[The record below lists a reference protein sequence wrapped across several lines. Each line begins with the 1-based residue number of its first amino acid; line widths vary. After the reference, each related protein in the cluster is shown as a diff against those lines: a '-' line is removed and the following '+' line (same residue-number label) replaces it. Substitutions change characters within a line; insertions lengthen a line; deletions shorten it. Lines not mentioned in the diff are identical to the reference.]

1 MDGSNPGNYIKKGQ
15 LPKAWRVRKGVF
27 RLIVDP
33 HDDKKT
39 QDAELTRARHR
50 ARLALRRTPS
60 GGSVVAHRQVARIHP
75 QGRDVDAMTDF
86 SLVDALVAFAQQPY
100 DPFPGGNR
108 RPPVAKAG
116 DLRPTLDAGEH
127 WYTWPV
133 DDGKLLKHTDIRLR
147 SYSRLDKNIELK
159 HALHERFVQAPSDE
173 RTRIVKYYVE
183 VFGGIHG
190 LAPDI
195 LRECACDRAKS
206 LASHGL
212 ERIASRSKALVL
224 HDPQRYA
231 IYDSRVSVSL
241 NYLIIRRI
249 GHGRGHLGQK
259 DGRKCFP
266 LPPSQN
272 ALIQNAQRTCK
283 TLAERF
289 GIDFYDDS
297 PSPDSEHFYR
307 VYLRCLKDCAQ
318 RLGKLRHRRFCIHF
332 VESML
337 FSLAERCAAGLFA
350 ADRLSAPLAITVQT
364 CPGCG
369 GSRFDLRQHGDTLK
383 CRDCGRRLTAAQLVT
398 ASTAREDGAPADG

>member
-1 MDGSNPGNYIKKGQ
+1 M
-15 LPKAWRVRKGVF
+15 AHCHVE
-27 RLIVDP
+27 RL
-33 HDDKKT
+33 H
-39 QDAELTRARHR
+39 A
-50 ARLALRRTPS
+50 
-60 GGSVVAHRQVARIHP
+60 
-75 QGRDVDAMTDF
+75 QGRDVGAMPDF

-100 DPFPGGNR
+100 DPFPGGR
-108 RPPVAKAG
+108 RTPVAKAG

-133 DDGKLLKHTDIRLR
+133 DDGKLLEHTGIRLR

-195 LRECACDRAKS
+195 LREYACDRAKS

-224 HDPQRYA
+224 HDPLRYA

-241 NYLIIRRI
+241 NYLIIRRV
-249 GHGRGHLGQK
+249 GHGHGYLGQH

-272 ALIQNAQRTCK
+272 KHVQHAQSTCR

-289 GIDFYDDS
+289 GIGFYDAN
-297 PSPDSEHFYR
+297 PSPGSEHFYR
-307 VYLRCLKDCAQ
+307 DYLRSLGECAR
-318 RLGKLRHRRFCIHF
+318 RLGELRQRKICIHF
-332 VESML
+332 VESLL
-337 FSLAERCAAGLFA
+337 FSMAERCAAGLSA
-350 ADRLSAPLAITVQT
+350 ADRLSAPLDMTVQA

-369 GSRFDLRQHGDTLK
+369 GTKFDLGGNGDTLK
-383 CRDCGRRLTAAQLVT
+383 CRDCGERFTAAQLV
-398 ASTAREDGAPADG
+398 AAPAPHSEEGSAADS

>member
-1 MDGSNPGNYIKKGQ
+1 MDGSNPGNYVKRGQ
-15 LPKAWRVRKGVF
+15 LPKAWRIGKGVF

-39 QDAELTRARHR
+39 QDTELTRARHR

-60 GGSVVAHRQVARIHP
+60 GGPAVAHHQVARIHP
-75 QGRDVDAMTDF
+75 RGRDVDTMTDF

-100 DPFPGGNR
+100 DPFPGGR
-108 RPPVAKAG
+108 RTPVAKTG
-116 DLRPTLDAGEH
+116 DLRPTLDTGEH

-133 DDGKLLKHTDIRLR
+133 DDGKLLEHTGIRLR

-190 LAPDI
+190 LARDV
-195 LRECACDRAKS
+195 LREYACDRAKS

-224 HDPQRYA
+224 HDPRRYA

-272 ALIQNAQRTCK
+272 ALIQNAQRTCR

-289 GIDFYDDS
+289 GIDFYDNS

-318 RLGKLRHRRFCIHF
+318 RLGELRQRRFCIHF

-337 FSLAERCAAGLFA
+337 FSFAERCAAGLFA

-369 GSRFDLRQHGDTLK
+369 GSRFDLRRQDDTLK
-383 CRDCGRRLTAAQLVT
+383 CRGCGRRLTATQLVT
-398 ASTAREDGAPADG
+398 ASTPREDGAPADG

>member
-1 MDGSNPGNYIKKGQ
+1 MDFWGHVYDLRRDSLIAREWRPADLRPHLEAPQGPFSQNTITSVPYNRSLEMDGSNLGNYVKNGQ
-15 LPKAWRVRKGVF
+15 SPKAWRVGKGVF

-33 HDDKKT
+33 EDDKKT
-39 QDAELTRARHR
+39 QDAELTHARHR
-50 ARLALRRTPS
+50 SKLGLRRTPS
-60 GGSVVAHRQVARIHP
+60 GGSAMAHRQVARHHP
-75 QGRDVDAMTDF
+75 KGRDVGAMTDF
-86 SLVDALVAFAQQPY
+86 SLVDALVAFAQEPY
-100 DPFPGGNR
+100 DPFPGGR
-108 RPPVAKAG
+108 RTQVAKAG
-116 DLRPTLDAGEH
+116 DLRPTLDTGEH

-133 DDGKLLKHTDIRLR
+133 DDGKLLEHTGTRLR

-159 HALHERFVQAPSDE
+159 HALHERFVQAPCDE

-190 LAPDI
+190 LVPDV
-195 LRECACDRAKS
+195 LREYACDRAKS

-224 HDPQRYA
+224 HDPRRYA

-241 NYLIIRRI
+241 NYLILRRI

-266 LPPSQN
+266 LPPSRN
-272 ALIQNAQRTCK
+272 ALIQNAQRTCR

-297 PSPDSEHFYR
+297 PSPDSEHFYC

-318 RLGKLRHRRFCIHF
+318 RLGELRQRRFCIHF

-337 FSLAERCAAGLFA
+337 FSFAERCAAGLF
-350 ADRLSAPLAITVQT
+350 
-364 CPGCG
+364 
-369 GSRFDLRQHGDTLK
+369 DT
-383 CRDCGRRLTAAQLVT
+383 
-398 ASTAREDGAPADG
+398 